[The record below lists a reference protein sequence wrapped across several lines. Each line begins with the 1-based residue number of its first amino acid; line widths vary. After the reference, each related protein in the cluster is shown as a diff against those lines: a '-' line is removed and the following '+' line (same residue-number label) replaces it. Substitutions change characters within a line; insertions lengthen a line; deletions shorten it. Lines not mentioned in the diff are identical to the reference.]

1 MRHRRNIIP
10 SPASSSD
17 GRPMC
22 AAIVTATIVVMTS
35 PRLAHFRNGSLMLSD
50 FLRRLSGSLFSLAVV
65 TARRATQILQNS
77 APGL

>member
-10 SPASSSD
+10 SPAPSSD

-22 AAIVTATIVVMTS
+22 AAIVTATIVAMTS
-35 PRLAHFRNGSLMLSD
+35 SPSHFRKGSLVLSD
-50 FLRRLSGSLFSLAVV
+50 FLRRLTGSLFSLAVV
-65 TARRATQILQNS
+65 TARRATQIFQNS

>member
-1 MRHRRNIIP
+1 MRQGRNIIP
-10 SPASSSD
+10 SSAPGSD

-35 PRLAHFRNGSLMLSD
+35 SLPAHFRKGSLMLSD
-50 FLRRLSGSLFSLAVV
+50 FLRRLGGSLFSLAVV
-65 TARRATQILQNS
+65 IVRRATQLLQNS